1 MKYKITISYDGTKY
15 GGWQVQP
22 NTLTIQVLI
31 QDALQTILRT
41 PTPLT
46 AAGRTDAGVHALG
59 QVAHFSSD
67 QTLDLHSLLYSLNGV
82 LPRDIRIRELV
93 PTSEDFHA
101 RYSAKSKIYHYHLHL
116 TPVQPPFTYLYAT
129 HVRTS
134 LDLKKL
140 QEALPHFI
148 GTHDFTSF
156 ASAGCGSKNP
166 IKTLQRLEIVKE
178 PEGIRLEFEGNGF
191 LYKMVRNIV
200 GTLLEIGKNKRS
212 VSEIPFILAQKD
224 RKLAGPTAP
233 PKGLFLMKVNY

>member
-101 RYSAKSKIYHYHLHL
+101 RYSAKSKIYHY
-116 TPVQPPFTYLYAT
+116 
-129 HVRTS
+129 
-134 LDLKKL
+134 
-140 QEALPHFI
+140 
-148 GTHDFTSF
+148 
-156 ASAGCGSKNP
+156 
-166 IKTLQRLEIVKE
+166 
-178 PEGIRLEFEGNGF
+178 
-191 LYKMVRNIV
+191 
-200 GTLLEIGKNKRS
+200 
-212 VSEIPFILAQKD
+212 
-224 RKLAGPTAP
+224 
-233 PKGLFLMKVNY
+233 